1 MTNDSLTS
9 EINELKKKLEE
20 NPDSLVF
27 APLADAFRR
36 QGNLKEALDVCKKG
50 LQKHSSYTLAQV
62 VLGRILREQGKIN
75 EAADEFKTVLEIDPD
90 NLLAHNLLGYIY
102 LEKKDFQAAIEEYQK
117 VLTLNPDD
125 EEAQKELKVAIE
137 KAAGENRGLQTGLKV
152 ESPLE
157 PKVSTAKESTATLT
171 LAELYLKQ
179 GHFDKAIEVFRELL
193 ANDPQNLMLRQ
204 KLTEAVERQQKE
216 SAVTHPLSKL
226 KKNEFTQPPDQKEDV
241 LAEETK
247 IDVKKSLKPKEND
260 DSKFTNEDIL
270 LVMRRGGKD
279 DAVVEDKKNSM
290 PSAVSQQ
297 VKSLSPTTPAAP
309 AVSEGLSPA
318 EWILDEAKKSVLKG
332 ALAEL
337 AAVEGIMKGFWIG
350 PDGKILIAPTDADY
364 KSEASKQAFSILQ
377 STRQAV
383 DAVRQGKVQQIMVTA
398 ENGHILLVYF
408 NGPTLVVL
416 ANGKTNLGLLR
427 FSLDSMVKKV
437 EKNI

>member
-1 MTNDSLTS
+1 MTNDSLNL
-9 EINELKKKLEE
+9 EISELKKKLEE

-27 APLADAFRR
+27 APLSDAFRR
-36 QGNLKEALDVCKKG
+36 QGNLKEALEVCKKG
-50 LQKHSSYTLAQV
+50 LQKHPSYTLAQV

-90 NLLAHNLLGYIY
+90 NLLAHNLLGSIY

-137 KAAGENRGLQTGLKV
+137 KAAGENQGIQAGSKSENLSNR
-152 ESPLE
+152 
-157 PKVSTAKESTATLT
+157 KVSSQKESTATLT
-171 LAELYLKQ
+171 LADLYLKQ
-179 GHFDKAIEVFRELL
+179 GHFDKAIEVFQELL

-204 KLTEAVERQQKE
+204 KLTETVERQQKE
-216 SAVTHPLSKL
+216 SAVTPAHSKL
-226 KKNEFTQPPDQKEDV
+226 KKNVFTQPPDQKEDV
-241 LAEETK
+241 LVEETK
-247 IDVKKSLKPKEND
+247 IDVKKSPKLKEED

-279 DAVVEDKKNSM
+279 DAVVEDKKSSTASVASEPVKT
-290 PSAVSQQ
+290 PSHS
-297 VKSLSPTTPAAP
+297 TTNIASAADGHP
-309 AVSEGLSPA
+309 SSG
-318 EWILDEAKKSVLKG
+318 WTLDEAKKNALKG
-332 ALAEL
+332 ALGEL
-337 AAVEGIMKGFWIG
+337 APVEGIIKGFWVG
-350 PDGKILIAPTDADY
+350 PDGKILVASTEADY
-364 KSEASKQAFSILQ
+364 QSEASKQAFSILK

-383 DAVRQGKVQQIMVTA
+383 DAIQNGKLQQIMVTA

-416 ANGKTNLGLLR
+416 ANGKANLGLLR
-427 FSLDSMVKKV
+427 FSLDSLVKKV

>member
-1 MTNDSLTS
+1 MTNDSLTP

-20 NPDSLVF
+20 NSDSLVF
-27 APLADAFRR
+27 APLADAIRR
-36 QGNLKEALDVCKKG
+36 KGDLKEALEVCKKG
-50 LQKHSSYTLAQV
+50 LLKHPSYTLAQV

-75 EAADEFKTVLEIDPD
+75 EASNEFKTVLENDPD
-90 NLLAHNLLGYIY
+90 NLLAHNLLGSIY

-125 EEAQKELKVAIE
+125 EDAQRELKVAIE
-137 KAAGENRGLQTGLKV
+137 KAAGENLGYEIKTKA
-152 ESPLE
+152 EHPSD
-157 PKVSTAKESTATLT
+157 PKIIPIKESTATLT
-171 LAELYLKQ
+171 MAELYLKQ
-179 GHFDKAIEVFRELL
+179 GHFDKAIEVFQELL

-204 KLTEAVERQQKE
+204 KLTETVERQQKE
-216 SAVTHPLSKL
+216 SAVTPAQSKL

-241 LAEETK
+241 LVEETK
-247 IDVKKSLKPKEND
+247 TDIKKSTKGKDDD

-279 DAVVEDKKNSM
+279 DAVIEDKKTPPPEVVLAPIPAPVTS
-290 PSAVSQQ
+290 VS
-297 VKSLSPTTPAAP
+297 VVPPVVESLTTD
-309 AVSEGLSPA
+309 V
-318 EWILDEAKKSVLKG
+318 WVLDEPKKGVLKG
-332 ALAEL
+332 ALTEL
-337 AAVEGIMKGFWIG
+337 AGVEGILKGFWVG
-350 PDGKILIAPTDADY
+350 PDGKILVASAEADY
-364 KSEASKQAFSILQ
+364 QSEAPKQIFPILQ

-383 DAVRQGKVQQIMVTA
+383 DAIQKGKVQQVMVTA

-427 FSLDSMVKKV
+427 FSLDSLVKKV

>member
-9 EINELKKKLEE
+9 EISELKKKLDE

-36 QGNLKEALDVCKKG
+36 QGNLKEALEVCKKG
-50 LQKHSSYTLAQV
+50 LKNNPSYTLAQV
-62 VLGRILREQGKIN
+62 VLGRILREQGKIT
-75 EAADEFKTVLEIDPD
+75 EAAEEFKTVLEIDPD
-90 NLLAHNLLGYIY
+90 NLLAHNLLGSIY

-137 KAAGENRGLQTGLKV
+137 KAAGDNQGVQTKSRGENL
-152 ESPLE
+152 SE
-157 PKVSTAKESTATLT
+157 PKNSPAKESTATLT

-179 GHFDKAIEVFRELL
+179 GHFDKAIEVFQELL

-204 KLTEAVERQQKE
+204 KLTETIERQQKE
-216 SAVTHPLSKL
+216 SAVTPAQSKL

-241 LAEETK
+241 LVEEPK
-247 IDVKKSLKPKEND
+247 LDIKKNMKATEDD

-279 DAVVEDKKNSM
+279 DAVVEDKKIASTVVVVEPPK
-290 PSAVSQQ
+290 PSVPSI
-297 VKSLSPTTPAAP
+297 SLEPAIVENKIPTGWT
-309 AVSEGLSPA
+309 
-318 EWILDEAKKSVLKG
+318 LDEAKKSLLKG

-337 AAVEGIMKGFWIG
+337 GTVEGIIKGFWVG
-350 PDGKILIAPTDADY
+350 PDGKILIASSEADY
-364 KSEASKQAFSILQ
+364 HSDSIKQAFPILQ
-377 STRQAV
+377 STRKAV
-383 DAVRQGKVQQIMVTA
+383 DAIQRGKLQQIMVTA

-427 FSLDSMVKKV
+427 FSLDSLVKKV